1 MTTSILSRTNND
13 NKAEYTKNYNFV
25 HYKWLK
31 WVGSTVRYGSNYGG
45 SRLEMHFDAPFLRLN
60 VWTRLIS
67 SHFNQFFFVRKRS
80 KAKID
85 VRINTFS
92 MFSVIYKWYSG
103 TIIVLDM
110 IPYTTKNQPEC
121 DANAKNLEKHGKF
134 SIYVDQIHD
143 PEYLKGWK
151 KKFDPVQFL

>member
-60 VWTRLIS
+60 V
-67 SHFNQFFFVRKRS
+67 
-80 KAKID
+80 
-85 VRINTFS
+85 
-92 MFSVIYKWYSG
+92 
-103 TIIVLDM
+103 
-110 IPYTTKNQPEC
+110 
-121 DANAKNLEKHGKF
+121 
-134 SIYVDQIHD
+134 
-143 PEYLKGWK
+143 
-151 KKFDPVQFL
+151 